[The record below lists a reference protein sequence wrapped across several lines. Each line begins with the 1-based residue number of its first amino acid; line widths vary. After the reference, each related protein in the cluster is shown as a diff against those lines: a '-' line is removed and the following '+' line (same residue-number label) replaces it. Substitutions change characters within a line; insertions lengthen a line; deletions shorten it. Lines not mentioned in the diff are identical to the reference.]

1 VVDVSLRN
9 IENYALHGVTVN
21 IPSGKITAI
30 IGPNG
35 AGKTTMLKVIAGLTP
50 YKGSVLFDGN
60 PVDNTPPYRRCV
72 AYIPQKNALFPH
84 MTVWDNLAFPLK
96 IKGFCKDTI
105 MEMVEWAL
113 RKLSIEHLAS
123 KYPSQLSGGEAR
135 RVAIARSLVA
145 GGNPF
150 LVDEL
155 EQSLDAAM
163 RLEIYEEIKRV
174 NREEG
179 LSIIIVT
186 HDLNWAVNTVDK
198 VIYLVNG
205 RVA

>member
-1 VVDVSLRN
+1 MVDVSLRN

-35 AGKTTMLKVIAGLTP
+35 ADKTTMLKVIAGLTP
-50 YKGSVLFDGN
+50 YKGSVLFDGK
-60 PVDNTPPYRRCV
+60 PVDNTPPYRRGV

>member
-1 VVDVSLRN
+1 MVDVSLRN